1 MESSEFQDAAERLEI
16 TVLIP
21 HSIINDSRKS
31 LWLKGFAMIEMGL
44 YRRLY
49 RQQRTSFSGAGDGAI
64 CGATTLATPSSIAF

>member
-1 MESSEFQDAAERLEI
+1 MRIPDGMKRPDM
-16 TVLIP
+16 TLIYS